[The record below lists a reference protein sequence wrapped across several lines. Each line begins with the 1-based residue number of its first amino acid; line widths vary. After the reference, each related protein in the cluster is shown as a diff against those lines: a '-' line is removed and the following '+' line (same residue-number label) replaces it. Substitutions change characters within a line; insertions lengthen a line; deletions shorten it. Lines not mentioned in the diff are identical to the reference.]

1 MINSVGERPL
11 GLEAAQLIALA
22 HWAKEQ
28 WKAPRVRLESTGMR
42 SQVVSLIASALMPD
56 LFSAVEIHGGMRSL
70 RYLFDNPVTYA
81 DAPDLFCL
89 DLYRDF
95 DLDQLTALSAPTKI
109 IERDYLE
116 LTSKT
121 KPL

>member
-1 MINSVGERPL
+1 MITSVGERPL

-22 HWAKEQ
+22 GWAKEY
-28 WKAPRVRLESTGMR
+28 WNAPRVRLESTGMR
-42 SQVVSLIASALMPD
+42 SQVVALIASALMPD
-56 LFSAVEIHGGMRSL
+56 LFSTVEIHGGMRSL

-95 DLDQLTALSAPTKI
+95 DLDQLTALAAPTKI

-116 LTSKT
+116 LTPKAN
-121 KPL
+121 